1 VAAFTLTSK
10 QYPTQ
15 TNLKSLFEFLSDFKN
30 FESILPLDKIEQF
43 KVLENGCSFSIKG
56 ITSMTVTLAE
66 KKPFEFILFSS
77 QGLGK
82 FNFNLKA
89 VFIGDAQQ
97 AGECRVELY
106 GDMNPFIKTMAE
118 KPLGA
123 LINTMSLKLSQLIL

>member
-1 VAAFTLTSK
+1 MAAFTLTSE

-15 TNLKSLFEFLSDFKN
+15 TNLKNLFEFLSDFKN
-30 FESILPLDKIEQF
+30 FEAILPLDKIEQF
-43 KVLENGCSFSIKG
+43 KVIENGCSFSIKG
-56 ITSMTVTLAE
+56 ITPMTVTLAE

-89 VFIGDAQQ
+89 VFTGDASQTG
-97 AGECRVELY
+97 ACRVELY
-106 GDMNPFIKTMAE
+106 GDMNPFIKSMAE